1 MIAVVFILAG
11 SFELALHALIS
22 LVKMS
27 AVNFSSFWQITSTF
41 LSGFTVVCLI
51 VCPLYVWS
59 HAGILSRTE
68 TEDLTDDIRRRYGEI
83 FAGLKKR
90 SNWALNYQTFFLLR
104 RYILVTATVALY
116 DRKFQLVQINVAILM
131 SLMFQVYLLYH
142 RPYKH

>member
-1 MIAVVFILAG
+1 MIAVVFMLAG

-22 LVKMS
+22 LVKIT
-27 AVNFSSFWQITSTF
+27 AVNFSTFWQITSTI
-41 LSGFTVVCLI
+41 LSGLTLVGLI

-59 HAGILSRTE
+59 HARILSRIE

-104 RYILVTATVALY
+104 RYVLVTATVALY
-116 DRKFQLVQINVAILM
+116 DRQFQLVQINSAILM
-131 SLMFQVYLLYH
+131 SMMFQVFLLYH
-142 RPYKH
+142 KPYKH